1 MNIFHMR
8 VHEYTPAAEGS
19 GKIKLPARSAGPKM
33 YVTRAKRELIYV
45 YFYMNYVHMFVRNH
59 NIMSEFHN
67 GFVCTLL
74 LICMKY
80 RTSQSKPHEYM

>member
-33 YVTRAKRELIYV
+33 NVTRAKRELIYV

-67 GFVCTLL
+67 GFVCTPPNMYE
-74 LICMKY
+74 I
-80 RTSQSKPHEYM
+80 SHESK

>member
-45 YFYMNYVHMFVRNH
+45 YFLHELRAYVCAK
-59 NIMSEFHN
+59 S
-67 GFVCTLL
+67 
-74 LICMKY
+74 
-80 RTSQSKPHEYM
+80 

>member
-1 MNIFHMR
+1 MWANNAVLIFHMR

-45 YFYMNYVHMFVRNH
+45 YFF
-59 NIMSEFHN
+59 F
-67 GFVCTLL
+67 T
-74 LICMKY
+74 
-80 RTSQSKPHEYM
+80 